1 MKKAAAYIVF
11 SLSLLFI
18 VITVFVYVA
27 PHLGWSVNAVV
38 SGSMEPALGK
48 GSVIVTRPVDPKEL
62 EAGDIILFSSPITSK
77 TMITHRII
85 DVEFNSILSLHTQG
99 DANINPDPYRVPGQN
114 VIGKVVLHVPSIG
127 YFTEFVKTPAGFIS
141 LSVVPSVIVFSLYA
155 LIVWREVTKEKS
167 QRVEVKVQG

>member
-1 MKKAAAYIVF
+1 MKKAAAYSIF
-11 SLSLLFI
+11 SLSLLSI

-27 PHLGWSVNAVV
+27 PHLGWSVNSVV

-48 GSVIVTRPVDPKEL
+48 GSLIVTRPVDPKEL
-62 EAGDIILFSSPITSK
+62 EAGDIILFSSPISSK

-85 DVEFNSILSLHTQG
+85 DVDYNSLLSLRTQG
-99 DANINPDPYRVPGQN
+99 DANLNPDPYRVPGQN

-127 YFTEFVKTPAGFIS
+127 YFTEFVKKPAGFIT
-141 LSVVPSVIVFSLYA
+141 LSVVPSVIIFALYA
-155 LIVWREVTKEKS
+155 MIIWREIAKNKS